1 MVLTLVM
8 GLFLGCATCTRPS
21 LFVHRPVLPA
31 WRYGIIVAA
40 VQWLPRRRTGLRRAE
55 QLQAIEEVVPEDLAE
70 RYVSQ
75 LRQTEEEEEEEEDE
89 EDEEQAMAVDIDTP
103 LAGPRVLT
111 SPFTL
116 RVCGILVLVV
126 AAFSGTFRALEG
138 WSVID
143 SLYFTTTTLATIGF
157 GDLTPTRPITRA
169 LASVVA
175 MAGIGLLSGLV
186 SAVVGEWIGDDGGK
200 RNWAQRVP
208 NWALLS
214 VLLGGGVLGI
224 KLLDMRQRWNDCLY
238 LVIGAMT
245 TAGLGDVVPSTQASK
260 LFLALYSPLAVVM
273 FARVVGALALRP
285 LHAARRLAQRKVL
298 ERYGGTLTQQK
309 LNELTAGPLVRR
321 LDLSVD
327 GTYCTRDQYTLLTLV
342 LQGKVTE
349 EDISE
354 CRAAFQQL
362 DETGRERISIVDLE
376 LVKRRKRRRIEPKL
390 RQKLLKRLA
399 NALLEPPLVLTAQAI
414 RTLDE
419 QLRLERERRTAL
431 MEPLREGV
439 EAFFPFLGDARRQGD
454 LGEEPQPL
462 QLPTPPQWRGPAYL
476 PPTKTAKLP
485 AQEESVEDGSEA
497 DQDDFETPKETWS
510 SRLADPDDGIF

>member
-1 MVLTLVM
+1 
-8 GLFLGCATCTRPS
+8 
-21 LFVHRPVLPA
+21 
-31 WRYGIIVAA
+31 
-40 VQWLPRRRTGLRRAE
+40 
-55 QLQAIEEVVPEDLAE
+55 
-70 RYVSQ
+70 
-75 LRQTEEEEEEEEDE
+75 
-89 EDEEQAMAVDIDTP
+89 
-103 LAGPRVLT
+103 
-111 SPFTL
+111 
-116 RVCGILVLVV
+116 
-126 AAFSGTFRALEG
+126 
-138 WSVID
+138 
-143 SLYFTTTTLATIGF
+143 
-157 GDLTPTRPITRA
+157 
-169 LASVVA
+169 
-175 MAGIGLLSGLV
+175 
-186 SAVVGEWIGDDGGK
+186 
-200 RNWAQRVP
+200 
-208 NWALLS
+208 
-214 VLLGGGVLGI
+214 
-224 KLLDMRQRWNDCLY
+224 
-238 LVIGAMT
+238 
-245 TAGLGDVVPSTQASK
+245 
-260 LFLALYSPLAVVM
+260 
-273 FARVVGALALRP
+273 
-285 LHAARRLAQRKVL
+285 
-298 ERYGGTLTQQK
+298 
-309 LNELTAGPLVRR
+309 
-321 LDLSVD
+321 
-327 GTYCTRDQYTLLTLV
+327 V

-497 DQDDFETPKETWS
+497 DQDDFETSKETWS